1 MRKARLAKKRSADDL
16 GVDELTDDLG
26 VEIDTRPASQ
36 RARQSWP
43 PSDEEDEEDEAV
55 DVDDEKDDDFAPGR
69 RASSRATKKPKRAAK
84 RRKRS
89 DESSEEEETEYNQA
103 CPFRVSRN
111 QNGERLS
118 IQELH

>member
-16 GVDELTDDLG
+16 GLDELTDDLG

-69 RASSRATKKPKRAAK
+69 RASSRATNRRALETP
-84 RRKRS
+84 RR
-89 DESSEEEETEYNQA
+89 D
-103 CPFRVSRN
+103 PM
-111 QNGERLS
+111 
-118 IQELH
+118 